1 MHPESDFQKLFKM
14 ENLAQ
19 WRADRTVVGI
29 RRHNFDVLLP
39 PLLTDFRRS
48 DGRPLL
54 FAFDLRVAEELSR
67 FGLQEDRVV
76 RHTVVFEDLLQ
87 LRPDRIVAVFVF
99 LLDAGVDRHNEGFA
113 DFHDL
118 LV

>member
-39 PLLTDFRRS
+39 PFLTDLGRGN
-48 DGRPLL
+48 GRPLL
-54 FAFDLRVAEELSR
+54 FAFDFGVAEELSR
-67 FGLQEDRVV
+67 FRVQENRVV
-76 RHTVVFEDLLQ
+76 RDAVVFEDLL
-87 LRPDRIVAVFVF
+87 
-99 LLDAGVDRHNEGFA
+99 
-113 DFHDL
+113 
-118 LV
+118 